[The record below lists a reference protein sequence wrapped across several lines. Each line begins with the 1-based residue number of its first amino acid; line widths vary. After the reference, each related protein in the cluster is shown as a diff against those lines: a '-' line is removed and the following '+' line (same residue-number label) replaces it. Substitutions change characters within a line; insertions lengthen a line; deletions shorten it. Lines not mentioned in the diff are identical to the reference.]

1 MLTVSEFF
9 ENKSFI
15 TKLNKFSEYKKD
27 KVREIMREIKE
38 NQISLSIDI
47 FNCILDKLYEPSVS
61 YAKYSS
67 HMYMNAVDL
76 WNNYV
81 FNSKKNYNLLIDP
94 EYVIY

>member
-1 MLTVSEFF
+1 MSEFF
-9 ENKSFI
+9 ENNSFV
-15 TKLNKFSEYKKD
+15 TKLNKFTEYKKD
-27 KVREIMREIKE
+27 KVLEIMKEIKE
-38 NQISLSIDI
+38 EQATLSIDI

-61 YAKYSS
+61 YAKYTS

>member
-1 MLTVSEFF
+1 
-9 ENKSFI
+9 
-15 TKLNKFSEYKKD
+15 
-27 KVREIMREIKE
+27 
-38 NQISLSIDI
+38 
-47 FNCILDKLYEPSVS
+47 LYEPSVS

>member
-1 MLTVSEFF
+1 MTEFF

-15 TKLNKFSEYKKD
+15 TKLNKFPEYKKD
-27 KVREIMREIKE
+27 NVREIMREIKE
-38 NQISLSIDI
+38 KQESLSIDI